1 MAALKYLLVKE
12 MKQFKR
18 DPFMPRLAFV
28 FPVVV
33 MLVMPFIAVMDIKK
47 VNLAVV
53 DEDRSTLSERLVK
66 SVESSEYFVLKAAP
80 QTYREAMSL
89 IENGSVDVIMQIPY
103 GAERDVVNGKEVEIF
118 IAANAVN
125 NTKGSMGAGYLN
137 SIVNSF
143 SSEERAKISAPVSV
157 SVQNVYN
164 RHMDYKLFTVPAL
177 LIMVMISICCFLP
190 TLNIVSEKEKGTIEQ
205 INVTPISKME
215 FILSKILF
223 YGLLGLLIFTLTFFV
238 GKAVYGLAPY
248 GGYLGLYLA
257 ALLFILFMAGFG
269 LTISNF
275 SSTLQQAVFVI
286 FFFMMIFI
294 LMSGLFTPVR
304 SMVKWSYY
312 LTFILTPRY
321 FIDIMRAVCL
331 KGSSVKDLWFEF
343 TMLGIGAV
351 LIDALAIFTYRKQ
364 S

>member
-164 RHMDYKLFTVPAL
+164 RHMDYKLFMVPAL
-177 LIMVMISICCFLP
+177 LIMVMISIWSG
-190 TLNIVSEKEKGTIEQ
+190 IKYASMGIKR
-205 INVTPISKME
+205 
-215 FILSKILF
+215 
-223 YGLLGLLIFTLTFFV
+223 LT
-238 GKAVYGLAPY
+238 
-248 GGYLGLYLA
+248 
-257 ALLFILFMAGFG
+257 
-269 LTISNF
+269 
-275 SSTLQQAVFVI
+275 
-286 FFFMMIFI
+286 
-294 LMSGLFTPVR
+294 
-304 SMVKWSYY
+304 
-312 LTFILTPRY
+312 
-321 FIDIMRAVCL
+321 
-331 KGSSVKDLWFEF
+331 
-343 TMLGIGAV
+343 
-351 LIDALAIFTYRKQ
+351 
-364 S
+364 